1 MRLRDRAF
9 LGTGWAFP
17 PRFGTDGS
25 VAMQSGVS
33 DIEEALLILLHT
45 NLGERTMRPRF
56 GVDAQVFAG
65 VDGAE
70 AAELQSRVE
79 AAVIEHEPRVKVLDI
94 VVDQSGRL
102 DGCILIRI
110 DYVVPSVNARHNLVF
125 PYYLREGSLIE
136 ASNPLVPDDS
146 GQ

>member
-1 MRLRDRAF
+1 MRSTDRAF

-17 PRFGTDGS
+17 PRFGADGS
-25 VAMQSGVS
+25 VAMRSGVD

-56 GVDAQVFAG
+56 GVDVQVFAG

-70 AAELQSRVE
+70 AAELRSLVE
-79 AAVIEHEPRVKVLDI
+79 AAITEHEPRVKVLDI

-102 DGCILIRI
+102 DGRILLQIEYAI
-110 DYVVPSVNARHNLVF
+110 PSVNARHNLVF
-125 PYYLREGSLIE
+125 PYYLNEGSLIE
-136 ASNPLVPDDS
+136 ASDSLVPNDP
-146 GQ
+146 GP